1 MMEKERPRILEATDA
16 VVMVTLASIR
26 LSDLHILHGA
36 VPIAEPRITV
46 GHEFVGVVEAV
57 GEDVKNVKPN

>member
-1 MMEKERPRILEATDA
+1 MEKESLRILEVTDA
-16 VVMVTLASIR
+16 VIMVTLESIC
-26 LSDLHILHGA
+26 LSNLHILHGA
-36 VPIAEPRITV
+36 VPIAEPRITM